1 MSPTPTSTTQLLTPR
16 RPSPTGCLS
25 CGTQKRLNGR
35 KYCSIACRQQLR
47 HQLNLRT
54 GLLRALNTRYA
65 TFYFTPQLVVLDVW
79 PYDSQQIFSFIYQ
92 RSPSQ
97 KPVESFRRLSNQLG
111 KAWWQEQRRTR
122 RRYRATQLVLDH
134 AHTNPVSSKAA
145 MPQEIVQPRFNGR
158 ALVMLNLKRA
168 DLQSAGLV
176 DTIKNAFRQQAK
188 RLHPDQGGDAN
199 TFIQLRQAYLDLSA
213 WAENPVYQRRRGFPD
228 KWFYRGDTNRWVQPI
243 PRHN

>member
-1 MSPTPTSTTQLLTPR
+1 
-16 RPSPTGCLS
+16 
-25 CGTQKRLNGR
+25 
-35 KYCSIACRQQLR
+35 
-47 HQLNLRT
+47 
-54 GLLRALNTRYA
+54 
-65 TFYFTPQLVVLDVW
+65 
-79 PYDSQQIFSFIYQ
+79 
-92 RSPSQ
+92 
-97 KPVESFRRLSNQLG
+97 
-111 KAWWQEQRRTR
+111 
-122 RRYRATQLVLDH
+122 
-134 AHTNPVSSKAA
+134 
-145 MPQEIVQPRFNGR
+145 MPQEIVQARFNGR

-176 DTIKNAFRQQAK
+176 DTIKKAFRQQAK